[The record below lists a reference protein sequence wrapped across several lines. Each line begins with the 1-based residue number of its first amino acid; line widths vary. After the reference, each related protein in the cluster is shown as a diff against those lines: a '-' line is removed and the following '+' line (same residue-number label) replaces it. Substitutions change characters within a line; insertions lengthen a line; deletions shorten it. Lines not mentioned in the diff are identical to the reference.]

1 MQRTEELANDIHLGL
16 PEEIRKCFDNSI
28 NVNLH
33 PSSSYLDQLIVNGS
47 MEFGG
52 DTLISLS
59 DLKEL
64 DGKGDTDE
72 EKWIPNFVIDSYLHL
87 IKSECSPGQYNLA
100 EVLKWEEFEK
110 VAVEKIQEKNLL
122 QQDIILLPCNSGGR
136 HWVLC
141 AILSKE
147 KSIIVL
153 DSLPGET
160 EKPSTQDIL
169 SKVITVLRLTNST
182 TDFQQED
189 WSLYVNMCNEI
200 PQQQNGYDCGI
211 FTYLYARC
219 LATGYPMVV
228 QDNIPALRQVMIV
241 ELHQRK
247 LSSLPGPTVKAGEY
261 YAVQWHLCKTSTLI
275 ES

>member
-87 IKSECSPGQYNLA
+87 IKSECSPRQYNLA

-110 VAVEKIQEKNLL
+110 VAVEKIKKRTCFN
-122 QQDIILLPCNSGGR
+122 
-136 HWVLC
+136 
-141 AILSKE
+141 K
-147 KSIIVL
+147 
-153 DSLPGET
+153 T
-160 EKPSTQDIL
+160 
-169 SKVITVLRLTNST
+169 
-182 TDFQQED
+182 
-189 WSLYVNMCNEI
+189 
-200 PQQQNGYDCGI
+200 
-211 FTYLYARC
+211 
-219 LATGYPMVV
+219 
-228 QDNIPALRQVMIV
+228 
-241 ELHQRK
+241 
-247 LSSLPGPTVKAGEY
+247 SSLFPVIVVEGIGFCVPFCPKRS
-261 YAVQWHLCKTSTLI
+261 LS
-275 ES
+275 